1 MIELGDSNEL
11 VVKLGGGSNKLV
23 VELGGSNVLVVEL
36 VDNIWMVE
44 CDAETG
50 GYDVDLDCEGCCIEA
65 RTSFTSPS
73 Q

>member
-1 MIELGDSNEL
+1 M
-11 VVKLGGGSNKLV
+11 
-23 VELGGSNVLVVEL
+23 LVVEL

-73 Q
+73 H